1 MPTNLPLELR
11 EEFRAGHMR
20 GTAIELRNRQATGW
34 TQRDPTELLGITYP
48 TIDVQRALAGISTGA
63 KGRPLVFLGQR
74 GRGKSHIMA
83 LLHHAIESPDKVQA
97 WAQEWGAKPGFARL
111 AQLVLPK
118 GFVVITE
125 TLSNQEYR
133 TLWDM
138 IFDRHPRGTYY
149 RGKHAASGTSVPAK
163 SLMQD
168 MFAEHPT
175 ALILDEFQTWFD
187 GLHDDPGDTGM
198 KRLKWA
204 FNFVQTLSE
213 LVSERPDLLMLIV
226 SVRDTTNEG
235 YRQIHRNG
243 PEVIDFKGETAK
255 EDRKRLLLHRLFENR
270 AQFTTPAIEQV
281 VAPYAQ
287 ERVRLLHADKS
298 DAEKERLRREVV
310 DAWPFS
316 PDLLTLLDDHI
327 LMAESAQDKRDL
339 IRVLAELFRSRGDKV
354 PLLTPCDFLVNDDE
368 CGVLT
373 LMDSFTTTADQEH
386 LREKA
391 IRNLEAL
398 QSAGVQAE
406 HAREAISG
414 IWIRSLSVTK
424 IVGGTREEL
433 QLDLTRS
440 KVIDDNG
447 FTAELATIVEN
458 SFNIHEV
465 GTTDKRYC
473 FKLEENPLSKV
484 KAMAKNNKLFEPE
497 APAVPGLLPVMKDQA
512 FIRQVLEH
520 QLRSPDAVNEPPSRV
535 IVLDPNWET
544 APWANVPVQDQPERW
559 DKPVLLVIPVAP
571 ADVNATLGPWLAKH
585 VTTHR
590 NMVRFLL
597 PEAGLP
603 CIYDD
608 SSIRQMSRC
617 AYLAKAWK
625 DNESV
630 YAGIFK
636 RFDGDM
642 RRELSDRFDRFALL
656 RRWSFQQPTTC
667 VFATEPC
674 VTSADKVA
682 KTVED
687 SVRVHFF
694 APEDFEP
701 SIVAAAQRGD
711 TMRQALALLRE
722 PPAKPDQDAIPYLGD
737 QAMYEQTIR
746 VAARDRIALNVGNT
760 WYRAKPGETEDQA
773 FAWLRRSC
781 FCTGRELEEVE
792 LGLPSQVGSGGVA
805 VGPVK
810 PQTGT
815 GGWFPPTTPPVIPP
829 VAPPGPP
836 VVPPTTSGGTQA
848 PPTVPPTGPVS
859 PVAPASIIRQSNGA
873 KSGINLLGDI
883 ERWGLPD
890 QERLT
895 IATLTL
901 RGLTVKELRELC
913 TKLPPKLLAE
923 LQIASNP
930 DQQGGNGK

>member
-1 MPTNLPLELR
+1 MPANLPLELR
-11 EEFRAGHMR
+11 NEFQDAHMR
-20 GTAIELRNRQATGW
+20 GTAIELRNRQGTGW
-34 TQRDPTELLGITYP
+34 TQRNPADLLGITYP
-48 TIDVQRALAGISTGA
+48 TADVQRALVGISTEA

-83 LLHHAIESPDKVQA
+83 LLHHAIESPDTVQE
-97 WAQEWGAKPGFARL
+97 WARQWGAKPDFSPL

-133 TLWDM
+133 TLWDL

-149 RGKHAASGTSVPAK
+149 RGKHEASGISIPAK

-168 MFAEHPT
+168 LFAEGPT
-175 ALILDEFQTWFD
+175 TLILDEFQTWFD
-187 GLHDDPGDTGM
+187 GLHDDPGDTGA
-198 KRLKWA
+198 KRRQWA
-204 FNFVQTLSE
+204 FNFAQILSE
-213 LVSERPDLLMLIV
+213 LAKERPDLLMLIV
-226 SVRDTTNEG
+226 SVRDATTEG
-235 YRQIHRNG
+235 YRQIHRIG
-243 PEVIDFKGETAK
+243 PVVIDFKGETAK
-255 EDRKRLLLHRLFENR
+255 EDRKRLLLHRLFENH
-270 AQFTTPAIEQV
+270 AQFAAPAIEQV
-281 VAPYAQ
+281 VAAYAQ

-310 DAWPFS
+310 EAWPFS
-316 PDLLTLLDDHI
+316 PDLLMLLDDHI

-339 IRVLAELFRSRGDKV
+339 IRVLAELFRSRGDQV
-354 PLLTPCDFLVNDDE
+354 PLLTPCDFLVNDDN

-373 LMDSFTTTADQEH
+373 LMDSFATTADQER

-398 QSAGVQAE
+398 EAAGVKAE

-414 IWIRSLSVTK
+414 IWIRSLSATN

-484 KAMAKNNKLFEPE
+484 KATAKNDKLFDPD
-497 APAVPGLLPVMKDQA
+497 APAAPGLLPVQKDQV
-512 FIRQVLEH
+512 FMRQVLEH
-520 QLRSPDAVNEPPSRV
+520 QLRSPDAASEPPSRV
-535 IVLDPNWET
+535 IVLDPNWEA
-544 APWANVPVQDQPERW
+544 APWANVPIQDQPEKW

-571 ADVNATLGPWLAKH
+571 ADVNAALGPWLAKH
-585 VTTHR
+585 VTIKR

-597 PEAGLP
+597 PKAGLP

-608 SSIRQMSRC
+608 ADLRRVSRC

-625 DNESV
+625 DNEPV
-630 YAGIFK
+630 YLDIFK
-636 RFDGDM
+636 RFDKDM
-642 RRELSDRFDRFALL
+642 RRELSERFDRFALL
-656 RRWSFQQPTTC
+656 RRWNFQQPTTC

-674 VTSADKVA
+674 VTAAEKMA
-682 KTVED
+682 KAVED
-687 SVRVHFF
+687 GVRANFF

-701 SIVAAAQRGD
+701 AIIAAAQRGD
-711 TMRQALALLRE
+711 TMKQVLALLRE

-737 QAMYEQTIR
+737 HAMYEQTIR
-746 VAARDRIALNVGNT
+746 VAAKDRVVLNVGNT
-760 WYRAKPGETEDQA
+760 LYRAEPGETEDQA
-773 FAWLRRSC
+773 FARLKRSC
-781 FCTGRELEEVE
+781 FRTGRELEEVQ
-792 LGLPSQVGSGGVA
+792 LGLPGQVGSGGVA

-810 PQTGT
+810 PPTGT
-815 GGWFPPTTPPVIPP
+815 GGLFPPTTPPVAPPIAPP
-829 VAPPGPP
+829 V
-836 VVPPTTSGGTQA
+836 TTTGGVTV
-848 PPTVPPTGPVS
+848 PPTVPLTVPVVVV
-859 PVAPASIIRQSNGA
+859 PAPIIRQSNGA
-873 KSGINLLGDI
+873 KTGINLLGDI

-895 IATLTL
+895 IATLTM

-913 TKLPPKLLAE
+913 TKLPPRLLAE
-923 LQIASNP
+923 LQITSNP
-930 DQQGGNGK
+930 DPQGGNGK